1 MLGCAP
7 KNKLMEPK
15 VNIALEAA
23 RAGCKELLS
32 YAYRLDQL
40 DVKEKGPTNY
50 VTQLDKR
57 VESIIIDSLK
67 TIYPRHTYISEEAG
81 RLEGFGK
88 DIDSMWIIDPLDGTT
103 NYIHGFPYYAIS
115 IAYVE
120 KGKTLHALTIDVSR
134 QDEFT
139 ASLGRGAYLN
149 DRRIR
154 VSKRNGLKGALLSNS
169 SHDTDSGRVRHDN
182 MATFK
187 SLYSEGLTIRRTG
200 SAALDMANVAAGRL
214 DGFWGSGLG
223 LWDIAAGGLL
233 VQEAGGLVSDY
244 FGAPNY
250 LDGDHVICAANK
262 CFKPMLQSIKP
273 YVSIVED

>member
-1 MLGCAP
+1 MRHL
-7 KNKLMEPK
+7 KRDMEPK

-32 YAYRLDQL
+32 FAYRLDQL
-40 DVKEKGPTNY
+40 EVKEKGPSNY

-57 VESIIIDSLK
+57 VDSIIIDSLK
-67 TIYPRHTYISEEAG
+67 SIYPKHTYVSEEVG
-81 RLEGFGK
+81 RIEGSGK
-88 DIDSMWIIDPLDGTT
+88 DIESMWVIDPLDGTT

-120 KGKTLHALTIDVSR
+120 KGKTLHALVIDVAR

-154 VSKRNGLKGALLSNS
+154 VSKLKGLAGSLLSNS
-169 SHDTDSGRVRHDN
+169 SHDTDTGKIRHDN
-182 MATFK
+182 MSTFR
-187 SLYSEGLTIRRTG
+187 SLYSNGLTIRRTG

-223 LWDIAAGGLL
+223 MWDIAAGGLL

-244 FGAPNY
+244 FGNPDY
-250 LDGDHVICAANK
+250 IDGDNIICSNNK

-273 YVSIVED
+273 FVTIEED